1 MPCKSLGYGSKPCK
15 RPASLETKVEGT
27 LAKGKSQPQGVTK
40 SLGKGKKALE
50 KGKKALEKGKKTL
63 EKGKKALEKGKNA
76 LEKGKNALEAT
87 SQDAWKKDKG
97 QEGF

>member
-1 MPCKSLGYGSKPCK
+1 MPCKSLGYGIKPCK

-63 EKGKKALEKGKNA
+63 EKRKKPLRKGRKPLRKGRKPLRKGTKGRKMALGKM
-76 LEKGKNALEAT
+76 
-87 SQDAWKKDKG
+87 
-97 QEGF
+97 